1 MDIFPR
7 NHQLCLCI
15 SQPQYL
21 LVRKLVSPS
30 LCIKLGETSIKLVF
44 SLLVITKNYSQHLY
58 IQIINSR
65 LIVKRLGMGMG
76 MGMGMEIGRN
86 GKSQE
91 IESTFSPRRRQ

>member
-30 LCIKLGETSIKLVF
+30 LFIKLGETSIKLVF

-76 MGMGMEIGRN
+76 MGMEIGRN